1 MASSTRQK
9 SGQGLQEAL
18 TVKIDKSVHELCQE
32 LSIASLR
39 THWFPP
45 FICRISK
52 STSYISYTPNEHG
65 RSREQKTPK
74 WGPKMR
80 AEHWVLRASQSQ
92 KKNQR
97 RLYGLHAMKM
107 DEAWAPW
114 FNSHPSSTTKQADDQ
129 KKKEVS
135 ILIFLQ
141 MYRILLSRTSWTMFI
156 NIFFYYL
163 ASKCRRHVEDDV
175 SRNPW
180 S

>member
-1 MASSTRQK
+1 MNFVRSFPSPPLERTGFLLSYVASAKAPRIYPILQTNMDVQESRKHPNGDRKWEPNIGFYELLRAKKKTSDAYMASMQWRWMRLEHPDSIHIRRQ
-9 SGQGLQEAL
+9 
-18 TVKIDKSVHELCQE
+18 
-32 LSIASLR
+32 R
-39 THWFPP
+39 
-45 FICRISK
+45 
-52 STSYISYTPNEHG
+52 PN
-65 RSREQKTPK
+65 
-74 WGPKMR
+74 
-80 AEHWVLRASQSQ
+80 
-92 KKNQR
+92 
-97 RLYGLHAMKM
+97 
-107 DEAWAPW
+107 
-114 FNSHPSSTTKQADDQ
+114 KQTIK